1 MKKKVIIP
9 VIASLVTVLVL
20 SGVSYAFYSA
30 KIKENNKTETVI
42 KSNEL
47 NLIFTG
53 TNEITANNMIPGD
66 SFTKTFTVEN
76 TSNRAV
82 DYNILHGKYY

>member
-9 VIASLVTVLVL
+9 VIASIITVLVL
-20 SGVSYAFYSA
+20 SGVSYAYYSA
-30 KIKENNKTETVI
+30 KIKENNKTETVL

-53 TNEITANNMIPGD
+53 ASFNEITFRIVLTP
-66 SFTKTFTVEN
+66 
-76 TSNRAV
+76 
-82 DYNILHGKYY
+82 I